1 MNLQKLGTKVG
12 LDGFIHE
19 LYRDGG
25 HTFIMF
31 ELDRLN
37 DTLRESQWVHV
48 RMLDEFNDE
57 S

>member
-37 DTLRESQWVHV
+37 DTLRESQ
-48 RMLDEFNDE
+48 
-57 S
+57 